1 MEAMTLVVRMLQSIG
16 STRGEE
22 ICWERANIR
31 LTTCLRLDKLIF
43 SQVKSKREYFFQ
55 KSTAT

>member
-1 MEAMTLVVRMLQSIG
+1 MLVASILPSIG

-31 LTTCLRLDKLIF
+31 LTTCYDW
-43 SQVKSKREYFFQ
+43 
-55 KSTAT
+55 AN